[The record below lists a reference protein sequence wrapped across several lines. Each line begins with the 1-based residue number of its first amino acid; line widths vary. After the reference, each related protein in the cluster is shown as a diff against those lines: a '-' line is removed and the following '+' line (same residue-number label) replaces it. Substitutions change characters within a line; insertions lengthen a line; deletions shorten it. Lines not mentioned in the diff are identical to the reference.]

1 MARLTWRVSLVLLSV
16 STCDH
21 LAGIFIRDSTV
32 CVTFPIF
39 IFIFL
44 NTFLCSLACVASCL
58 AFVASLLAFVASSL
72 AFAASYHQS
81 SSVSLPTAISDC
93 SWRQLPVASR
103 SEKPRVFSLSRSGGT
118 SSSIPV
124 TWPFISRGPYHIFRP
139 WNNIYMSV

>member
-21 LAGIFIRDSTV
+21 LAGIVICDSTV
-32 CVTFPIF
+32 CVTFPIL
-39 IFIFL
+39 ILL

-58 AFVASLLAFVASSL
+58 PFVGSFLAFVASSL

>member
-1 MARLTWRVSLVLLSV
+1 MARLTWRVSLALLSV

-21 LAGIFIRDSTV
+21 LAGIVICDSTV
-32 CVTFPIF
+32 CVTFP

-58 AFVASLLAFVASSL
+58 PFVGSFLAFVASSL

-124 TWPFISRGPYHIFRP
+124 TWPFISRGPYRIFRP
-139 WNNIYMSV
+139 WINIYMSA